1 MMTCML
7 FLIAK
12 DGGKGKDKLYF
23 VNYHLAYEIQNMLS
37 IMFEN
42 SYDVYCKSEL
52 FSLTRIL
59 FIYYSHNLG

>member
-1 MMTCML
+1 ML

-23 VNYHLAYEIQNMLS
+23 VNYHLAYKIQNMLS

-42 SYDVYCKSEL
+42 SYDFVS
-52 FSLTRIL
+52 
-59 FIYYSHNLG
+59 FIYY